1 MDSAPCDLVIE
12 SLDSGCHGIS
22 TMPAHSPLIRCG
34 SSIGLCVHGVHEL
47 TRRRCPEI
55 RADFGCEPLCPV
67 EDTTETAICMFG
79 QAWISLIE
87 SIRILMCGA
96 SDAAEENRSSTS
108 GVRV

>member
-34 SSIGLCVHGVHEL
+34 SSIGLCVQGVHEL

-67 EDTTETAICMFG
+67 EDTTANG
-79 QAWISLIE
+79 DLHVRAGLDISD
-87 SIRILMCGA
+87 RI
-96 SDAAEENRSSTS
+96 DQDPD
-108 GVRV
+108 VRRI